1 MVNQISGSYLGRGL
15 VVVAALSLFVY
26 FAVGSYS
33 LTAMV
38 AVLAMF
44 FVATQASRIDV
55 ELLARSLVT
64 PYLPFIVVLSVVI
77 AFQLGDRGDL
87 ALGGVVGSY
96 VIARML
102 RAVLS
107 VTVLSVAIAAT
118 ALLVGLGRLIGSS
131 ELSGFI
137 PFASDIAAA
146 TGKNPTGWT
155 IAFGLIA
162 AVILLLNSRLGGI
175 RFTVGLPLVVGLAV
189 LLALSDSVTSV
200 LAAGTASVAMAL
212 VAMVVAVRR
221 GPLRDYTRKVSVLS
235 AVGAGIIALVV
246 TLPNIF
252 SQAGDASSQLLRRDF
267 GSLTGRDA
275 IWECYF
281 QNGILGS
288 SEQPWRDTQT
298 CSGFS
303 PYHLHN
309 VFLESHLIGGFVLAF
324 LLFLG
329 LTIVMLVQG
338 RRAVDA
344 RSIKSFVSAVFAL
357 GLTVVGFTVGLTES
371 FLYWDL
377 VFGAV
382 ALFAAPPVMRGQLRL
397 LQPRKYAR

>member
-1 MVNQISGSYLGRGL
+1 
-15 VVVAALSLFVY
+15 
-26 FAVGSYS
+26 
-33 LTAMV
+33 
-38 AVLAMF
+38 
-44 FVATQASRIDV
+44 
-55 ELLARSLVT
+55 
-64 PYLPFIVVLSVVI
+64 LPFIVVLSVVI

-107 VTVLSVAIAAT
+107 LTMLAAAIAST
-118 ALLVGLGRLIGSS
+118 SLLVGFGRLIGSS

-146 TGKNPTGWT
+146 TGKNPAGWT

-200 LAAGTASVAMAL
+200 LAAGAALAAMAL

-221 GPLRDYTRKVSVLS
+221 GPLRQYARRASVIS

-252 SQAGDASSQLLRRDF
+252 YQAGDASSQLLSRDF
-267 GSLTGRDA
+267 ASLTGRDA

-281 QNGILGS
+281 QNGILGT

-298 CSGFS
+298 CSGFT
-303 PYHLHN
+303 PHHLHN

-329 LTIVMLVQG
+329 LTIVMVAQG
-338 RRAVDA
+338 RRAVCA
-344 RSIKSFVSAVFAL
+344 RSVKSFVSAVFAL

-371 FLYWDL
+371 FLYWEL

-382 ALFAAPPVMRGQLRL
+382 VLFAAPPVAQGQFRLPQLR
-397 LQPRKYAR
+397 KFARPVPQA